1 MVVDVFGNE
10 VDGQTV
16 LWSVTNGTFSST
28 GGMAETTS
36 TPNAQV
42 VYLPHL
48 TGTQTITVS
57 WGSNSVDIPVV
68 VTVGAPH
75 HLVISGC
82 EIVCFAGEICVY
94 SWTVEDI
101 RDNPMPALQA
111 GMYLGQLTMETY
123 QLRAISPQ
131 IALGIGQLPQVV
143 AWVYLVV
150 SMLR

>member
-10 VDGQTV
+10 VDGQIV

-82 EIVCFAGEICVY
+82 EIVLAGEICVY

-111 GMYLGQLTMETY
+111 GTVSWSVDDGN
-123 QLRAISPQ
+123 IS
-131 IALGIGQLPQVV
+131 ALSLIHI
-143 AWVYLVV
+143 
-150 SMLR
+150 